1 MVSEQVLG
9 GVEDWA
15 FLERQTA
22 RRVLVVEPDAALHH
36 AIGGELTP
44 MGFEIRAVAT
54 VRQALGSIDRK
65 GPPDLVLIDCDLEGT
80 NPLEALVVLR
90 VRARRHLPAGFLSR
104 GTRPAVRLRGCPVMG
119 PPFRAVRLLAFIDE
133 IFLLRRSLVG
143 HDVPA
148 PGRPDSFRP
157 GTRARARGWDAAW
170 KGLLGRAFPRNG
182 VRRAGQMPG
191 KGALGE
197 GGRAGPRRRRP
208 KET

>member
-1 MVSEQVLG
+1 MVSEQVLA

-22 RRVLVVEPDAALHH
+22 RPVLVVEPDAALHH
-36 AIGGELTP
+36 AIEAELTP
-44 MGFEIRAVAT
+44 MGCEIRAVAN
-54 VRQALGSIDRK
+54 VRQALESIDRK

-80 NPLEALVVLR
+80 NPLEALVVVR

-133 IFLLRRSLVG
+133 IFLLRRPPVG
-143 HDVPA
+143 HDVLA
-148 PGRPDSFRP
+148 PGEPDSVRP
-157 GTRARARGWDAAW
+157 RTRARGREAAW
-170 KGLLGRAFPRNG
+170 TGLLGRAFPRHG
-182 VRRAGQMPG
+182 VRGAGQVPG

-197 GGRAGPRRRRP
+197 GGRAGLRRQRP